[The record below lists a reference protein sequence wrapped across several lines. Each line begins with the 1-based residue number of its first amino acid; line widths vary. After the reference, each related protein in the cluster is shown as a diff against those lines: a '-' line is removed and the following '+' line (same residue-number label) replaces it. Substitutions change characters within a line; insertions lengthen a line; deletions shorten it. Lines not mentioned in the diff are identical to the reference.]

1 MKENKNI
8 GLHSETSF
16 SFDCKPTFSVA
27 LMSIIFKA
35 AVKKFMKLAMALNS
49 RAND

>member
-1 MKENKNI
+1 MKEKNT

-35 AVKKFMKLAMALNS
+35 AVKKFIKLAMALHPC
-49 RAND
+49 ANG